1 MHTAHTNV
9 QVTTPTAA
17 IAYADAPSI
26 VTEISWVTRA
36 TTDHFLGQ
44 EPDRGFW
51 LRKAAVMDRIAIK
64 ESALYAPEVAAE
76 AVSAAALA
84 ARRLVEADV
93 THSGL
98 SLKGS
103 ELVTDDDHRDYV
115 RHAYRQWRLTMTD
128 LH

>member
-1 MHTAHTNV
+1 MHTAHTHHD
-9 QVTTPTAA
+9 QVPATT
-17 IAYADAPSI
+17 AYEDAPSI

-36 TTDHFLGQ
+36 TTDRFLGQ
-44 EPDRGFW
+44 EPDREFW
-51 LRKAAVMDRIAIK
+51 LRKAAVLDRIAID
-64 ESALYAPEVAAE
+64 ESAHYAPEVAAA
-76 AVSAAALA
+76 AVPTAALA

-115 RHAYRQWRLTMTD
+115 RRAYREWCLAPTD
-128 LH
+128 QH